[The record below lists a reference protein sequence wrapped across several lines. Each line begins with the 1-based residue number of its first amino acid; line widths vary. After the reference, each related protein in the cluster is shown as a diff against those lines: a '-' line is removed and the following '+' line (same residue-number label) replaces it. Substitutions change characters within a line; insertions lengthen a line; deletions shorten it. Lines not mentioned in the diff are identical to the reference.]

1 MIRNAAFHLMQSL
14 NRSQR
19 NSLRVLLLKRDG
31 LSELRDALG
40 VRLTPDGLKSVPVAD
55 QEPYE
60 DLLPLDRAVEAGSGH

>member
-40 VRLTPDGLKSVPVAD
+40 VRLTPDGPVPVAD
-55 QEPYE
+55 QEPYD